1 MASIASSSPGLKNQI
16 MWGRRVRS
24 SHLWSSKCNFLWHFS
39 FFSSKQ
45 NNKGVWKMFLM
56 ISPLGGGGHV
66 GSTYH
71 RIKTKDENNHCLS
84 S

>member
-1 MASIASSSPGLKNQI
+1 MASITSSSPRLKNQI
-16 MWGRRVRS
+16 TLGRRVRS
-24 SHLWSSKCNFLWHFS
+24 FHLWSSKCNFLWHLL

-45 NNKGVWKMFLM
+45 NNEGVWKMFLM
-56 ISPLGGGGHV
+56 ISPLGGGHV

-71 RIKTKDENNHCLS
+71 RTKTKDENNHSLS